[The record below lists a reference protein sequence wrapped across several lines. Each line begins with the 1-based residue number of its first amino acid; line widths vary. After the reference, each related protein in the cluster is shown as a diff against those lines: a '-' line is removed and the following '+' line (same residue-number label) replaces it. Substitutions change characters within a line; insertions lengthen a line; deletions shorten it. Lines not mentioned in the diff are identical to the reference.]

1 MRTLFATAVLFT
13 ALGLTPGMAQVP
25 VIDNA
30 NLAKAQQI
38 ATDTKSIL
46 TADQQIM
53 QFTHKTLQA
62 VTGDRTSQAQGSLAQ
77 MALAWVL
84 RDDRITSALIGARS
98 VEQLDNSLDALVN
111 PDLSPDELDA
121 IDAALA

>member
-38 ATDTKSIL
+38 ATDTKSI
-46 TADQQIM
+46 
-53 QFTHKTLQA
+53 
-62 VTGDRTSQAQGSLAQ
+62 RTIS
-77 MALAWVL
+77 
-84 RDDRITSALIGARS
+84 RS
-98 VEQLDNSLDALVN
+98 CNL
-111 PDLSPDELDA
+111 PRRRCRR
-121 IDAALA
+121 